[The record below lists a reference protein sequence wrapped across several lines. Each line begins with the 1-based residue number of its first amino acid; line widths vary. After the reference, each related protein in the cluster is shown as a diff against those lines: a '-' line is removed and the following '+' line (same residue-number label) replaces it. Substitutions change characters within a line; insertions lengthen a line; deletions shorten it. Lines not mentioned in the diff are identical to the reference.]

1 MRDRN
6 SSGLKAKKQLSVVSF
21 GEHQTRSSNSNSN
34 ASGDTTPSE
43 VCEVLITHVNITV
56 VSYQIKVM
64 VQAVLLYF
72 SSAPQ
77 SALGST
83 FKDITC

>member
-6 SSGLKAKKQLSVVSF
+6 SSALKAKKQLSVVSF

-43 VCEVLITHVNITV
+43 VCPFL
-56 VSYQIKVM
+56 VM
-64 VQAVLLYF
+64 NGTLSCVRLKVLLPHVSWVF
-72 SSAPQ
+72 LTASQGAARAAVQ
-77 SALGST
+77 DFT
-83 FKDITC
+83 R